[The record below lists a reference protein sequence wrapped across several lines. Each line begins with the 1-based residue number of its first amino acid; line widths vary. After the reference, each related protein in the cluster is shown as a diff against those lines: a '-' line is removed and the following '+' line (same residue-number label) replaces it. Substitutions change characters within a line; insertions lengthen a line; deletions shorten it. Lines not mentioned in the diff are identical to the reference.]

1 MGLLSLGTPLDW
13 HQSRQHNEHVRDNGI
28 AQLINIFSQHVARD
42 HDRFLWGDEVEYMLV
57 DVDRHHKT
65 ARLNIEHDGILDDFN
80 DPHKQPGPYATAR
93 ANNIVFH
100 PEYGRFMIEATPLRP
115 FDGTS
120 LGDYVYVE
128 HNMRRRRAVAQ
139 LELPAHVVPLT
150 LTAFPR
156 MGCGVFTQPP
166 AKPIGPASQ
175 SLFLPDEVINRHV
188 RFPTLTANIRQRR
201 GTKVAINVPIYPDA
215 DTKLMDAL
223 VVAAARRDLFA
234 ADAEPYLGAAQP
246 GHVYMDLMGFGMGLL
261 CLQVT
266 MQPRNIREA
275 TELYDVLAPLTPVLL
290 ALTAAAPIFKGY
302 LVAQDVRWNV
312 ISGAVD
318 DRTFVERDAE
328 PYRGYDLFGG
338 LAVLAELKNHV
349 ASLGGGRGVNGDHAI
364 NDNGDTAMATLDGK
378 RIQKIPK
385 SRYDSIDGYLHER
398 GLAYNDIRLPINTR
412 VAAQL
417 SEPGV
422 AAMFSEP
429 LRRHFAH
436 LFIRDPL
443 VLFSE
448 RIHQDNSTEND
459 HFENIQLTN
468 WQTLR
473 FKPPA
478 PCATP
483 DADLAATPGWRVE
496 VRPMEIQL
504 TDFENAAYLVFVVLL
519 SRALLKYGANFYVPI
534 SRIDENMATAHAV
547 DAALDHKFWFR
558 APAQWGIDHG
568 AFRGYDLTWFD
579 RFLNDGNDLPDH
591 DSGVYLNGHPS
602 NGPAADRADGAEV
615 KLSCDELVNGSR
627 HNAGLL
633 RLVVKYIATE
643 LVPEKDKNS
652 AHHCGSAAIAK
663 ELETLQAYLLLV
675 SMRAAGKIPTTARYL
690 RDYVMLHPKY
700 QRDSVVSDEINYD
713 LVQRA
718 IAITDGQRNRDF
730 FGEALGGF
738 LDRRTPSSL

>member
-13 HQSRQHNEHVRDNGI
+13 HQSKQHNEHVRENGI
-28 AQLINIFSQHVARD
+28 IQLINIFSQHLARD
-42 HDRFLWGDEVEYMLV
+42 NDRFLWGDEVEYMLV
-57 DVDRHHKT
+57 DVDSQHKT
-65 ARLNIEHDGILDDFN
+65 ARLNIEQDAILDDFN
-80 DPHKQPGPYATAR
+80 DPDKPGPYGKALD
-93 ANNIVFH
+93 NNIVFH
-100 PEYGRFMIEATPLRP
+100 PEYGRFMIEATPRRP

-120 LGDYVYVE
+120 LEDYIYVE
-128 HNMRRRRAVAQ
+128 QNMRSRRTVAQ
-139 LELPAHVVPLT
+139 LELPEHVVPLT

-156 MGCGVFTQPP
+156 MGCGIFTQPP

-188 RFPTLTANIRQRR
+188 RFPTLTANIRKRR
-201 GTKVAINVPIYPDA
+201 GAKVAINLPIYPDV

-234 ADAEPYLGAAQP
+234 SDAEPYLGAAKP

-266 MQPRNIREA
+266 MQPRNIAEA
-275 TELYDVLAPLTPVLL
+275 TVLYDVLAPLTPVLL
-290 ALTAAAPIFKGY
+290 ALTAAAPVFKGY
-302 LVAQDVRWNV
+302 LVDQDVRWNV

-318 DRTFVERDAE
+318 DRTFVERNAE
-328 PYRGYDLFGG
+328 PFRGYDLFGG
-338 LAVLAELKNHV
+338 LAVLDELKDHV
-349 ASLGGGRGVNGDHAI
+349 NSLGGGRGVNGDHEI
-364 NDNGDTAMATLDGK
+364 NDNGDTSMVTLDGK
-378 RIQKIPK
+378 PIQKIPK
-385 SRYDSIDGYLHER
+385 SRYDSIDAYLNEH
-398 GLAYNDIRLPINTR
+398 GVPYNDIRLPINTK
-412 VAAQL
+412 VEAQL
-417 SEPGV
+417 SEPAV
-422 AAMFSEP
+422 RSMFPEP

-448 RIHQDNSTEND
+448 RIDQDNSTEND

-478 PCATP
+478 PCPTP
-483 DADLAATPGWRVE
+483 GTDLASTPGWRVE

-519 SRALLKYGANFYVPI
+519 SRALLKYNVNFYIPI
-534 SRIDENMATAHAV
+534 SHIDENMATAHAV

-558 APAQWGIDHG
+558 APAKWGINHG
-568 AFRGYDLTWFD
+568 EFRGYDLTWFD
-579 RFLNDGNDLPDH
+579 RFINDGNDLPDQ
-591 DSGVYLNGHPS
+591 DNGVYLNGHPS
-602 NGPAADRADGAEV
+602 NGPAADHDDSEV
-615 KLSCDELVNGSR
+615 KLSCDELVNGSK
-627 HNAGLL
+627 HSAGLL
-633 RLVVKYIATE
+633 RLVVKYIATD
-643 LVPEKDKNS
+643 LVPEKYKNS
-652 AHHCGSAAIAK
+652 AHHCGSDAIAK

-675 SMRAAGKIPTTARYL
+675 SLRAAGKIPTTARYL

-718 IAITDGQRNRDF
+718 IAITNGKRNKDF
-730 FGEALGGF
+730 FGDVLGGF
-738 LDRRTPSSL
+738 LDRRGL